1 MDALNDEKVRL
12 VSSNTREEALRPRS
26 ESGLSDRTLLN
37 MSDSETDEKRRSGDV
52 EKEGLVEQLPKVVT
66 KEHATKDPY
75 ARAKILMWMFVNT
88 LATVTIVSC
97 PHSFSEQCASDAE
110 CSIIALSAMYPINA
124 DRPLLQQVFC
134 NKAIFSD
141 KSFSQCQAAF
151 AAFHFFVTAATLYLL
166 SRPSVAMF
174 EPRKIPIINML
185 PLAVAMAM
193 NIVGMNVSLQVSTI
207 TFYQITRVLLTPIVA
222 IINFFFYK
230 KTIPKMAVYAL
241 IPMCLGV
248 GLISYYDQKK
258 TPDPGAPIKA
268 VGALSVLLAIG
279 SVTVSGIYTIW
290 IGTYQRKYEVNGFQ
304 LLYNQAPL
312 GGVLLLYV
320 VPWTDKFPALDQTPA
335 VMWGMILLSG
345 FLAALINLS
354 QFFIIGGSGPLE
366 STVVGHLKTCLIVVI
381 GAFSGGKVITD
392 KAAFGILLAL
402 ISIFS

>member
-1 MDALNDEKVRL
+1 MDALNDDNEKLRL
-12 VSSNTREEALRPRS
+12 VSSNSRDDTLRPRS
-26 ESGLSDRTLLN
+26 ESTVSDRTLLN
-37 MSDSETDEKRRSGDV
+37 MSDSDTDEKRRSGDI

-66 KEHATKDPY
+66 KDHATKDPY

-88 LATVTIVSC
+88 LATVTI
-97 PHSFSEQCASDAE
+97 
-110 CSIIALSAMYPINA
+110 
-124 DRPLLQQVFC
+124 VFC

-166 SRPSVAMF
+166 SRPAVGMF
-174 EPRKIPIINML
+174 EPRKIPIMNML
-185 PLAVAMAM
+185 PLAIAMAM

-230 KTIPKMAVYAL
+230 KTIPRMAVYAL
-241 IPMCLGV
+241 IPMCFGV
-248 GLISYYDQKK
+248 GLISYYDQK
-258 TPDPGAPIKA
+258 PAPIPGAPIKA
-268 VGALSVLLAIG
+268 VGALSVLLAFG

-304 LLYNQAPL
+304 LLFNQAPL

-392 KAAFGILLAL
+392 KAALGILLAL
-402 ISIFS
+402 ISIFSYSAIMMRHTNLASAVKK

>member
-1 MDALNDEKVRL
+1 MDALNDQNEKL
-12 VSSNTREEALRPRS
+12 QFVSSSNREEALRPRS
-26 ESGLSDRTLLN
+26 ESAVSDRTLLN
-37 MSDSETDEKRRSGDV
+37 MSDSENDEKRRSGDL
-52 EKEGLVEQLPKVVT
+52 EKESLVEQSPNVVT

-88 LATVTIVSC
+88 LATVTIVR
-97 PHSFSEQCASDAE
+97 PTPVHTLNAPTVAPTATQQ
-110 CSIIALSAMYPINA
+110 ISA
-124 DRPLLQQVFC
+124 DHPLLYQVFC

-151 AAFHFFVTAATLYLL
+151 AAFHFFVTASTLYIL
-166 SRPSVAMF
+166 SRPAVGMF
-174 EPRKIPIINML
+174 EPRKIPIMNML
-185 PLAVAMAM
+185 PLAIAMAM

-222 IINFFFYK
+222 VINFFFYK
-230 KTIPKMAVYAL
+230 KTIPRTAVYAL
-241 IPMCLGV
+241 IPMCFGV
-248 GLISYYDQKK
+248 GLISYYDQKP

-268 VGALSVLLAIG
+268 IGALSVLLAFG

-304 LLYNQAPL
+304 LLFNQAPL

-320 VPWTDKFPALDQTPA
+320 VPWSDKFPALDQTPA

-392 KAAFGILLAL
+392 KAALGILLAL
-402 ISIFS
+402 ISIFA